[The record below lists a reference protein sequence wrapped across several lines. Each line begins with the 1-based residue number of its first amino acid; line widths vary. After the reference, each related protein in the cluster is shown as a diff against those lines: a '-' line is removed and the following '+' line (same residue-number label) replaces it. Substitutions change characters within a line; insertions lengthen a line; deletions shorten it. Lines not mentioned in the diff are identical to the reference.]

1 MEKAIEISNL
11 TFGYEKNI
19 LENLNLDIYHG
30 DFLGIVGPNGT
41 GKTTLLKIIIGQ
53 IKQSSGTVRIY
64 EEKDGR
70 KSVGYVKQ
78 MNMESSVSFPITPL
92 EVVTLNLYN
101 EMGIFKISNKKIEQE
116 ALNALSVVNLKDKA
130 FYNYNSMSGGE
141 QQRVLIAKALV
152 NNPKIL
158 IFDEPTAGIDQK
170 SKERLF
176 NLLEH
181 LNKHHNITIIM
192 VTHEIG
198 ISEKYF
204 NRIIELESG
213 KIREVKEDSND
224 NI

>member
-1 MEKAIEISNL
+1 MEKAIEIRNL
-11 TFGYEKNI
+11 NFGYEKNI
-19 LENLNLDIYHG
+19 LENLDLDIYSG

-53 IKQSSGTVRIY
+53 IKQNSGTVKIY
-64 EEKDGR
+64 EENNGR
-70 KSVGYVKQ
+70 KSIGYVKQ
-78 MNMESSVSFPITPL
+78 MNMESTVSFPITPL

-116 ALNALSVVNLKDKA
+116 ALNALSVVDLKDKSS
-130 FYNYNSMSGGE
+130 YNYNSMSGGE

-158 IFDEPTAGIDQK
+158 IFDEPTAGIDHK

-176 NLLEH
+176 NLLKH

-192 VTHEIG
+192 VTHEINM
-198 ISEKYF
+198 SKKYF
-204 NRIIELESG
+204 NRIIELNDG
-213 KIREVKEDSND
+213 KIKEVKEDSYD

>member
-1 MEKAIEISNL
+1 MENAIEIRNL

-19 LENLNLDIYHG
+19 LENVNLDIYSG

-53 IKQSSGTVRIY
+53 IKQNSGTVKIY

-70 KSVGYVKQ
+70 KSIGYVKQ

-101 EMGIFKISNKKIEQE
+101 EMGIFKISNKKIEQK
-116 ALNALSVVNLKDKA
+116 ALNALSVVNLKDKSL
-130 FYNYNSMSGGE
+130 YNYNSMSGGE

-158 IFDEPTAGIDQK
+158 IFAEPTAGIDQK
-170 SKERLF
+170 SKEKLF

-181 LNKHHNITIIM
+181 LNKNHHITIIM
-192 VTHEIG
+192 VTHEMD
-198 ISEKYF
+198 ISKKYF
-204 NRIIELESG
+204 NRIIELNNG
-213 KIREVKEDSND
+213 KIQEIKEGSYD